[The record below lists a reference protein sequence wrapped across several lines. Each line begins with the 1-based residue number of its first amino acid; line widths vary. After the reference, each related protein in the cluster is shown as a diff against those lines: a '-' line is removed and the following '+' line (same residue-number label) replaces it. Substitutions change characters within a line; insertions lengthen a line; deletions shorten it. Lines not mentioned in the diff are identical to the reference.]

1 MREAME
7 ARRRVLEQLEVVE
20 LCLVASTTESNEGK
34 LYDPE
39 LFLKEGIIYKD
50 IGWKENFKGMNEV

>member
-1 MREAME
+1 M
-7 ARRRVLEQLEVVE
+7 LEQLEVVE